1 MAGEVKIE
9 SPQEEI
15 AMLKK
20 KISELEGL
28 SSGKKEQKDVVA
40 EIIKDHTEKAPQE
53 IFSEGYKLTPEQVQ
67 QHVERISNL
76 SSEEDPHQQ
85 QILELL
91 QFAQDKGVFN
101 AVSVVK
107 RIGDPHLEDDF
118 HRALVKYLQGIQNV

>member
-1 MAGEVKIE
+1 
-9 SPQEEI
+9 
-15 AMLKK
+15 MLKK

-40 EIIKDHTEKAPQE
+40 EIIKNHTEKASQE

-67 QHVERISNL
+67 QHVESISNL
-76 SSEEDPHQQ
+76 SPEEDPHQQ

-91 QFAQDKGVFN
+91 QLAQNKGVFN
-101 AVSVVK
+101 AVSIVK

-118 HRALVKYLQGIQNV
+118 HCALVKYLQGIQNV